1 MTQLHQKPR
10 SEQSLSDEWETPNEL
25 FNYLID
31 KTGIKPKLDVCA
43 TMQNRKCVFH
53 YGFDSELKDGKDGL
67 SAEWFADTWC
77 NPPHSLTGKFV
88 EKAYRENKEHP
99 NGIRVLML
107 IPANTMSSNYFHEYV
122 LNNVR
127 ASYFPIKGRIK
138 FLQNGKESKFISR
151 NAYICVVFNHRLD
164 GFEL

>member
-25 FNYLID
+25 FNFLIS
-31 KTGIKPKLDVCA
+31 KTGISPKIDVCA
-43 TMQNRKCVFH
+43 TYENRKCPAHF
-53 YGFDSELKDGKDGL
+53 GFDNFDKTIQDGL
-67 SAEWFADTWC
+67 NTQWFADSWC

-88 EKAYRENKEHP
+88 EKAYRENKE
-99 NGIRVLML
+99 NNIKIIML

-122 LNNVR
+122 LYNVR

>member
-25 FNYLID
+25 FNFLII
-31 KTGIKPKLDVCA
+31 KTGIKPKIDVCA
-43 TMQNRKCVFH
+43 TYENRKCPAHF
-53 YGFDSELKDGKDGL
+53 GFDNFDKTIQDGL
-67 SAEWFADTWC
+67 NTQWFADSWC

-88 EKAYRENKEHP
+88 EKAYRENKE
-99 NGIRVLML
+99 NNIKILML

>member
-25 FNYLID
+25 FNFLIG
-31 KTGIKPKLDVCA
+31 KTGISPKIDVCA
-43 TMQNRKCVFH
+43 TYENRKCPAHF
-53 YGFDSELKDGKDGL
+53 GFDNFDKTIQDGL
-67 SAEWFADTWC
+67 NTQWFADSWC

-88 EKAYRENKEHP
+88 EKAYRENKE
-99 NGIRVLML
+99 NNIKILML

>member
-25 FNYLID
+25 FNFLIS
-31 KTGIKPKLDVCA
+31 KTGISPKIDVCA
-43 TMQNRKCVFH
+43 TYENRKCPAHF
-53 YGFDSELKDGKDGL
+53 GFDNFDKTIQDGL
-67 SAEWFADTWC
+67 NTQWFADSWC

-88 EKAYRENKEHP
+88 EKAYLENKE
-99 NGIRVLML
+99 NNIKIIML

>member
-10 SEQSLSDEWETPNEL
+10 SEQSLSDEWETPYEL
-25 FNYLID
+25 FNFLIS
-31 KTGIKPKLDVCA
+31 KTGISPKIDVCA
-43 TMQNRKCVFH
+43 TYENRKCPAHF
-53 YGFDSELKDGKDGL
+53 GFDNFDKTNQDGL
-67 SAEWFADTWC
+67 NTQWFADSWC

-88 EKAYRENKEHP
+88 EKAYRENKE
-99 NGIRVLML
+99 NNIKILML

-127 ASYFPIKGRIK
+127 ASFFPIKGRIK